1 MDQIFQMNST
11 SLMEERNKRVDE
23 IIRRYATRNTWINVL
38 AGVPGFIPIPIVNV
52 AGSIAGCV
60 AAIWAQKPVIFEPMI
75 EEIAQVYLLPPEAI
89 AGTENIIKQ
98 NARLGAYGLTT
109 NLVGKVVVEQ
119 VLLKK
124 LTEKI
129 ISDLMKKQL
138 IRKLLMSLLPKLT
151 EQMLIEALV
160 PIIGGVAAM
169 TAGGVIGYNI
179 TWRVGS
185 MTAAYFLNGGW
196 LGGSPQATDEILKPY
211 TKGLQPLGGNVNTIP
226 QIPAVQ
232 ENIVTLYL
240 KYITE
245 IWETIGITPAQAL
258 ALLAKR
264 QLSPELDKKI
274 LQRVADYLKEKDPIL
289 SGLFVAFLNTLP

>member
-60 AAIWAQKPVIFEPMI
+60 AAIWAQKSVIFEPMI
-75 EEIAQVYLLPPEAI
+75 EEIAQVYLLSPEAI

-109 NLVGKVVVEQ
+109 NLVGKVAVEQ

-124 LTEKI
+124 LTAKV

-151 EQMLIEALV
+151 EQMLI
-160 PIIGGVAAM
+160 
-169 TAGGVIGYNI
+169 
-179 TWRVGS
+179 
-185 MTAAYFLNGGW
+185 
-196 LGGSPQATDEILKPY
+196 D
-211 TKGLQPLGGNVNTIP
+211 
-226 QIPAVQ
+226 
-232 ENIVTLYL
+232 
-240 KYITE
+240 
-245 IWETIGITPAQAL
+245 
-258 ALLAKR
+258 
-264 QLSPELDKKI
+264 
-274 LQRVADYLKEKDPIL
+274 
-289 SGLFVAFLNTLP
+289 LPFA